1 MALEEIDDT
10 DAEALQLIA
19 TKANL
24 DALKAGTADP
34 QVALAA
40 KRVDRLIADSPG
52 LSADKILYRG
62 LSGDSS
68 KIRGG
73 VALKDTGYTVLTE
86 AKPTADTVLAIK
98 LRAGTKVLEI
108 DGTYL
113 LPRGLTLELKPTPE
127 GDIPAVLQ
135 NQVGSLTAAVK
146 PIGIVFNAPQ
156 GDALEEFY
164 NHAHGKGGK
173 FAPGGGSSSGGSG
186 TKGGTSSGTK
196 THSPRNV
203 RRKQANHAKGKRIAK
218 DVATGLAYIGIIAGT
233 SLILAKTGLTTS
245 TGTPSSRNAV
255 RENNARTTRQH
266 AGKKR
271 EESPHDWYERTLREK
286 PIIR

>member
-1 MALEEIDDT
+1 MDFETLDDT
-10 DAEALQLIA
+10 DAEALQLVA

-34 QVALAA
+34 QVSLAA

-52 LSADKILYRG
+52 LIADKILYRG

-68 KIRGG
+68 EIRGG
-73 VALKDTGYTVLTE
+73 VALKDTGYTVLT
-86 AKPTADTVLAIK
+86 ASKPQADTVLAVK
-98 LRAGTKVLEI
+98 LKAGTKALEI

-113 LPRGLTLELKPTPE
+113 LPRGLTLELKPTAE

-135 NQVGSLTAAVK
+135 SQIGQNLTAAAPVA
-146 PIGIVFNAPQ
+146 ILFNQPQ

-173 FAPGGGSSSGGSG
+173 FAPGGGSTSKGSGGSAP
-186 TKGGTSSGTK
+186 K
-196 THSPRNV
+196 TRSPRKV
-203 RRKQANHAKGKRIAK
+203 RRKTVNHAKGKRIAK
-218 DVATGLAYIGIIAGT
+218 DVAIGLAYIGIIAVT
-233 SLILAKTGLTTS
+233 SLSYRKSMVQSPPIA
-245 TGTPSSRNAV
+245 SRNAT
-255 RENNARTTRQH
+255 RENNARTAKQH
-266 AGKKR
+266 AGKKVGR
-271 EESPHDWYERTLREK
+271 EESASDWYERTLREK